1 MSGHSTGESGSVVL
15 DTRRRRTREE
25 REAIVAE
32 LKVPGVKVS
41 AVARRHGL
49 SPSLL
54 FRWRREAAVQAGRL
68 VARTEGFLPVL
79 VAAGGSPSTPKAGSG
94 IIEIELSGGVRI
106 RVDAS
111 FDATALARA
120 IDILARR

>member
-1 MSGHSTGESGSVVL
+1 MSGHSREESGSVVL

-32 LKVPGVKVS
+32 LKAPGVKVS

-54 FRWRREAAVQAGRL
+54 FRWRREAAQQAGRL
-68 VARTEGFLPVL
+68 AARTEGFLPVV
-79 VAAGGSPSTPKAGSG
+79 VAAGRNPSTPKTGCG

-106 RVDAS
+106 RVDAW
-111 FDATALARA
+111 FDAAALERA